1 MPVLPPAYLSSLQKV
16 SIGNNTYILEKFNLQ
31 QLNSLSDKQMIQGS
45 LGVRVMDVGELYW
58 KSQID
63 STALI
68 YENGLNTD
76 IFALLTLLWANVTN
90 VNTGAVPLQPL
101 LEKATINI
109 TKDAVK
115 CNLNLKSDLPTYF
128 SIVTGGATEPIART
142 AKWYDCTLTINN
154 GPIGFGGTSTSTIN
168 NGPIGLGGTSTSVGI
183 ESAEIELETK
193 INQRYFIGQGQ
204 TPFFSIES
212 YKISGRITIL
222 ASPADMLN
230 VANLIPFQNRGGLV
244 RTGASSLVLNIGG
257 VNLYIGLAAMNSD
270 YTRTIQAGDVNK
282 ITVSFT
288 SYTS

>member
-31 QLNSLSDKQMIQGS
+31 QFNSLSDKQMIQGS

-68 YENGLNTD
+68 YENGVNTD

-90 VNTGAVPLQPL
+90 VNTGAVPQQPL

-154 GPIGFGGTSTSTIN
+154 GPIGFGGTSTS
-168 NGPIGLGGTSTSVGI
+168 VGI
-183 ESAEIELETK
+183 ESAEIELDTK

-257 VNLYIGLAAMNSD
+257 LNLYIGLAAMNSD

>member
-90 VNTGAVPLQPL
+90 VNTGAVPQQPL

-154 GPIGFGGTSTSTIN
+154 GPIGFGGTSTS
-168 NGPIGLGGTSTSVGI
+168 VGI
-183 ESAEIELETK
+183 ESAEIVLETK

-212 YKISGRITIL
+212 YNISGRITII

>member
-154 GPIGFGGTSTSTIN
+154 GPIGFGGTSTS
-168 NGPIGLGGTSTSVGI
+168 VGI

-257 VNLYIGLAAMNSD
+257 VNLYIGLAAMKSD

>member
-68 YENGLNTD
+68 YENGVNTD

-90 VNTGAVPLQPL
+90 VNTGAVPQQPL
-101 LEKATINI
+101 LERAKINI

-154 GPIGFGGTSTSTIN
+154 GPIGF
-168 NGPIGLGGTSTSVGI
+168 GGTSTSVGI

>member
-31 QLNSLSDKQMIQGS
+31 QFNSLSDKQMIQGS

-68 YENGLNTD
+68 YENGVNTD

-90 VNTGAVPLQPL
+90 VNTGAVPQQPL
-101 LEKATINI
+101 LERATINI

-142 AKWYDCTLTINN
+142 AKWYDCTLAINN
-154 GPIGFGGTSTSTIN
+154 GPIGF
-168 NGPIGLGGTSTSVGI
+168 GGTSTSVGI

-257 VNLYIGLAAMNSD
+257 LNLLLGLAAMNSD

>member
-1 MPVLPPAYLSSLQKV
+1 
-16 SIGNNTYILEKFNLQ
+16 
-31 QLNSLSDKQMIQGS
+31 MIQGS

-68 YENGLNTD
+68 YENGVNTD

-154 GPIGFGGTSTSTIN
+154 GPIGF
-168 NGPIGLGGTSTSVGI
+168 GGTSTSVGI

>member
-68 YENGLNTD
+68 YENGVNTD

-90 VNTGAVPLQPL
+90 VNTGAVPQQPL

-154 GPIGFGGTSTSTIN
+154 GPIGFGGTSTS
-168 NGPIGLGGTSTSVGI
+168 VGI
-183 ESAEIELETK
+183 ESAEIELDTK

-257 VNLYIGLAAMNSD
+257 LNLYIGLAAMNSD

>member
-16 SIGNNTYILEKFNLQ
+16 SIGNNTYILEQFDLQQFNL
-31 QLNSLSDKQMIQGS
+31 LSDKQMIQGS

-68 YENGLNTD
+68 YENGVNTD
-76 IFALLTLLWANVTN
+76 IFALLTLLWANITN
-90 VNTGAVPLQPL
+90 VNTGAVPQQPL

-154 GPIGFGGTSTSTIN
+154 GPVGFPIGSPVGF
-168 NGPIGLGGTSTSVGI
+168 PIGLGGTSTSVGI

-193 INQRYFIGQGQ
+193 ISQRYFIGQGQ
-204 TPFFSIES
+204 TPFFSIEN
-212 YKISGRITIL
+212 YKISGRITII

-270 YTRTIQAGDVNK
+270 YKRTIQAGDVNK

>member
-31 QLNSLSDKQMIQGS
+31 QFNSLSDKQMIQGS

-68 YENGLNTD
+68 YENGVNTD

-90 VNTGAVPLQPL
+90 VNTGAVPQQPL

-154 GPIGFGGTSTSTIN
+154 GPIGFGGTSTS
-168 NGPIGLGGTSTSVGI
+168 VGI
-183 ESAEIELETK
+183 ESAEIELDTK

-222 ASPADMLN
+222 ASPAEMLN

-257 VNLYIGLAAMNSD
+257 LNLYIGLAAMNSD

>member
-16 SIGNNTYILEKFNLQ
+16 SIGNNTYILEQFDLQ

-68 YENGLNTD
+68 YENGVNTD

-90 VNTGAVPLQPL
+90 VNTGAVPQQPL
-101 LEKATINI
+101 LERAKINI

-154 GPIGFGGTSTSTIN
+154 GPIGFGGTSTS
-168 NGPIGLGGTSTSVGI
+168 VGI

-212 YKISGRITIL
+212 YKIFGRITII

-270 YTRTIQAGDVNK
+270 YKRTIQAGDVNK

>member
-68 YENGLNTD
+68 YENGVNTD

-90 VNTGAVPLQPL
+90 VNTGAVPQQPL

-142 AKWYDCTLTINN
+142 VKWYDCTLTINN
-154 GPIGFGGTSTSTIN
+154 GPIGFGGTSTS
-168 NGPIGLGGTSTSVGI
+168 VGI
-183 ESAEIELETK
+183 ESAEIELDTK

-257 VNLYIGLAAMNSD
+257 LNLYIGLAAMNSD

>member
-68 YENGLNTD
+68 YENGVNTD

-90 VNTGAVPLQPL
+90 VNTGAVPQQPL

-115 CNLNLKSDLPTYF
+115 CNLNLKSDLPNYF

-154 GPIGFGGTSTSTIN
+154 GPIGFGGTSTS
-168 NGPIGLGGTSTSVGI
+168 VGI
-183 ESAEIELETK
+183 ESAEIELDTK

>member
-154 GPIGFGGTSTSTIN
+154 GPIGFGGTSTS
-168 NGPIGLGGTSTSVGI
+168 VGI

>member
-68 YENGLNTD
+68 YENGVNTD

-154 GPIGFGGTSTSTIN
+154 GPIGF
-168 NGPIGLGGTSTSVGI
+168 GGTSTSVGI

>member
-16 SIGNNTYILEKFNLQ
+16 SIGNNTYILEQFDLQ
-31 QLNSLSDKQMIQGS
+31 QLNVLSDKQMIQGS

-68 YENGLNTD
+68 YENGVNTD

-90 VNTGAVPLQPL
+90 VNTGAVPQQPL

-154 GPIGFGGTSTSTIN
+154 GPIGFGGTSTS
-168 NGPIGLGGTSTSVGI
+168 VGI

-204 TPFFSIES
+204 APFFSIES
-212 YKISGRITIL
+212 YKISGRITII

-230 VANLIPFQNRGGLV
+230 VANLIPEQNRGGLV

-257 VNLYIGLAAMNSD
+257 KNLYIGLAAMNSD